1 MVKGLMILLFA
12 SSAFAADRVGEYSK
26 FSMSYQGSV
35 GEQTARV
42 ADYQRSDDLYK
53 VVTSYAIM
61 GQTNEE
67 VEMVP
72 SDEVMTHEGAAQTL
86 TFCPLLNGTVESLVI
101 NGTSYQ
107 TCKVAVN
114 DETLENINLPL
125 PKNLMGSGHL
135 WLGDFPVNGVAK
147 FKSADVSLELTEFH
161 WNN

>member
-1 MVKGLMILLFA
+1 MLKGLLILLFA
-12 SSAFAADRVGEYSK
+12 TSAFAADRVGEYSK
-26 FSMSYQGSV
+26 FKMSIQGSV

-42 ADYQRSDDLYK
+42 ADYQRSDDQYK
-53 VVTSYAIM
+53 VVTSYNIM
-61 GQTNEE
+61 GQTSED

-72 SDEVMTHEGAAQTL
+72 SDEVMTHDGAAQTL
-86 TFCPLLNGTVESLVI
+86 AFCPLLNGEVESLVI

-114 DETLENINLPL
+114 DDSLESMNLPL
-125 PKNLMGSGHL
+125 TKGLTGSGFL